1 MEAEL
6 RVQSGQRSIIE
17 AIKVSK
23 KSKIINYALHN
34 TLTCNTISSLMM
46 LMAFAVRINK
56 NIEEKNMCL
65 KKPQDVGCIDYKI
78 RWMN

>member
-1 MEAEL
+1 MF
-6 RVQSGQRSIIE
+6 RVVRGQLLKLS
-17 AIKVSK
+17 KFQK
-23 KSKIINYALHN
+23 KSKKINYALHN